1 MLDAAPT
8 LLLCLLAVP
17 PGAPPAPPALTRS
30 VDAAPARVAPAPLD
44 PAPVFATGAGARAR
58 AALEEGR
65 HAEAAQAFA
74 RLPGPEAAFLRAL
87 ALEALGRD
95 AEVVRALAGLEAK
108 LPDLADRIALHRGR
122 ALERAGKRREALAA
136 WGEVTDGSLVSI
148 EARLAR
154 GRLAGALGDRAAA
167 LDALAPLL
175 ERAAP
180 EEEGVP
186 DVPAE
191 ALLLAGRLLLQGP
204 TPDPEGARRV
214 WLQCWADHPL
224 APEASA
230 CLSALGALP
239 APHAAPPGPAESLR
253 RAEALLAKNRS
264 AAALSLLEKLLPG
277 VAVPAPGEDFAC
289 RARAAL
295 GRAHRRERS
304 HSAAVDALRPV
315 VEGCDDP
322 AVRVRALY
330 VLAGAA
336 AAAGQ
341 RPEAIV
347 LYRRLAREF
356 PRHTLADDAL
366 YHASELL
373 AREGREA
380 EAHEALAA
388 VARGDPGGDYRD
400 EARFRLAWLARR
412 AGRLDAAAAQLLAI
426 EESERH
432 EDPYEHA
439 RAAYWRARILAGQG
453 EAGAAA
459 AKVVWADLASRYP
472 ADYYGLLSRDRL
484 GVAIPAALDASKVT
498 APAWDPGPL
507 AADRHFRAGVALLRL
522 GLHRDAA
529 EELSAIDPAKLAG
542 SGDAP
547 EPVLAVAD
555 LLDRAGDHRA
565 ASFLLRTR
573 ARFALRRAPEG
584 ESLRAWRI
592 AYPPAFRPE
601 VEKWAP
607 PAGVPPALLLA
618 LMREESALDPRA
630 VSPAGA
636 IGLTQLMLPTAR
648 DMARQLK
655 LPRPSKTDL
664 KRVPLNIRFGARYL
678 GQLIRRFDGSAPLAL
693 AAYNAGGG
701 NVNRWLGER
710 GDLEV
715 DEFVEEIPFEET
727 RGYVKRVLRSYSA
740 YRLLYGEPEGVDAQP
755 LRIIRTSAE
764 GPG

>member
-1 MLDAAPT
+1 MTVAAA
-8 LLLCLLAVP
+8 LLSLLVTVTSVP
-17 PGAPPAPPALTRS
+17 
-30 VDAAPARVAPAPLD
+30 VALD
-44 PAPVFATGAGARAR
+44 PAPVFATGPGARAR

-74 RLPGPEAAFLRAL
+74 RLSGPEAAFLRAL
-87 ALEALGRD
+87 ALEALGRH
-95 AEVVRALAGLEAK
+95 AEVVGALAGLEAK

-122 ALERAGKRREALAA
+122 ALEGAGKRREALAA
-136 WGEVTDGSLVSI
+136 WGEVTDGSLVAL

-154 GRLAGALGDRAAA
+154 GRLAGALGERAAA

-175 ERAAP
+175 DRAP
-180 EEEGVP
+180 P
-186 DVPAE
+186 DEDGATDVSAE
-191 ALLLAGRLLLQGP
+191 ALLLAGRLLAQGSV
-204 TPDPEGARRV
+204 PDHAGARRV

-224 APEASA
+224 APQGEA
-230 CLSALGALP
+230 CLSAVRGLP
-239 APHAAPPGPAESLR
+239 EPHAAAPGAAETLR

-264 AAALSLLEKLLPG
+264 APALALLETLVPG
-277 VAVPAPGEDFAC
+277 VAAPAPGEDFAC

-304 HSAAVDALRPV
+304 HAAAISALRPV

-322 AVRVRALY
+322 AVRVRALF

-336 AAAGQ
+336 AAAGE
-341 RPEAIV
+341 RPEAIA

-356 PRHTLADDAL
+356 PRDVLADDAL

-373 AREGREA
+373 HREGLLE

-400 EARFRLAWLARR
+400 EARFRLAWRARR

-426 EESERH
+426 EESERL

-439 RAAYWRARILAGQG
+439 RAAYWRARILAERG
-453 EAGAAA
+453 ETGVAA
-459 AKVVWADLASRYP
+459 AKVVWADLAARYP

-484 GVAIPAALDASKVT
+484 GEELPPPLDAAKVVS
-498 APAWDPGPL
+498 PAWDPGPL
-507 AADRHFRAGVALLRL
+507 VADRHFRAGVALLRL
-522 GLHRDAA
+522 GLDREAA
-529 EELSAIDPAKLAG
+529 EELAAIDPAQLAG
-542 SGDAP
+542 TGDAP

-573 ARFALRRAPEG
+573 ARFALRRAPAG

-592 AYPPAFRPE
+592 AYPPAFRTD
-601 VEKWAP
+601 VDKWAL

-636 IGLTQLMLPTAR
+636 VGLTQLMLPTAR

-655 LPRPSKTDL
+655 LPRPTKEDL
-664 KRVPLNIRFGARYL
+664 KRPPLNIRFGARYL
-678 GQLIRRFDGSAPLAL
+678 GQLIRRFDGSGPLAL

-701 NVNRWLGER
+701 AVSRWLVER
-710 GDLEV
+710 RDLDV
-715 DEFVEEIPFEET
+715 DEFVEEIPFDET
-727 RGYVKRVLRSYSA
+727 RGYVKRVLRSYAA
-740 YRLLYGEPEGVDAQP
+740 YRLLYGEPGGGEPARVQI
-755 LRIIRTSAE
+755 LRTS
-764 GPG
+764 G